1 MENWIDLIV
10 TVLSTLLMI
19 VPLVI
24 KLVEYVQKAIKEK
37 NWKDLL
43 ELVTNLMKEAEGK
56 FDNGND
62 RKEWVLT
69 CVKATADTINY
80 DIDMD
85 VVGKLIDDLC
95 AMSKIVNAPKEENTE
110 VEPEVVAEA

>member
-1 MENWIDLIV
+1 MNWYEVIISI
-10 TVLSTLLMI
+10 LSGLAVAI
-19 VPLVI
+19 PLVI

-56 FDNGND
+56 FDNGSD
-62 RKEWVLT
+62 RREWVLT

-95 AMSKIVNAPKEENTE
+95 AMSKIVNAPKEENKE
-110 VEPEVVAEA
+110 VEPEVEAEA

>member
-56 FDNGND
+56 FDNGSD
-62 RKEWVLT
+62 RREWVIT
-69 CVKATADTINY
+69 CVKATASTINY
-80 DIDMD
+80 DIDID
-85 VVGKLIDDLC
+85 VVGKLIDDLT
-95 AMSKIVNAPKEENTE
+95 AMSKIVNAPKEETG
-110 VEPEVVAEA
+110 PEVKADA

>member
-37 NWKDLL
+37 NWQDLL

-56 FDNGND
+56 FDNGAD
-62 RKEWVLT
+62 RREWVLT

-80 DIDMD
+80 DINID
-85 VVGKLIDDLC
+85 VVGELIDSLTE
-95 AMSKIVNAPKEENTE
+95 MSKIVNPPVKVEE
-110 VEPEVVAEA
+110 VKAEA

>member
-1 MENWIDLIV
+1 MDWYEVIISI
-10 TVLSTLLMI
+10 LSGIAVAT
-19 VPLVI
+19 PLVI
-24 KLVEYVQKAIKEK
+24 KLVEYVRKAIKEK

-56 FDNGND
+56 FDNGSD
-62 RKEWVLT
+62 RREWVIT
-69 CVKATADTINY
+69 CVKATASTINY

-95 AMSKIVNAPKEENTE
+95 AMSKVVNAPKEETGPE
-110 VEPEVVAEA
+110 VEADV

>member
-56 FDNGND
+56 FDNGSD
-62 RKEWVLT
+62 RREWVIT
-69 CVKATADTINY
+69 CVKATASTINY
-80 DIDMD
+80 DIDID
-85 VVGKLIDDLC
+85 VVGKLIDDLT
-95 AMSKIVNAPKEENTE
+95 AMSKIVNAPKEETR
-110 VEPEVVAEA
+110 PEVMAET